1 MRRFVV
7 TGLACCVLPVLA
19 TAEDAM
25 RCGSRLI
32 QEGDGMDKVRTLCG
46 EPTAVTFGGV
56 VRGWRHVPGRHD
68 FSFYGPTWVDLPV
81 EIWTYNLGTSK
92 LLRKLRFEGDA
103 LVEIRTDGYGY

>member
-1 MRRFVV
+1 
-7 TGLACCVLPVLA
+7 
-19 TAEDAM
+19 M

-56 VRGWRHVPGRHD
+56 VRGWRHVPGRYD

-81 EIWTYNLGTSK
+81 EIWTYNQGTSK